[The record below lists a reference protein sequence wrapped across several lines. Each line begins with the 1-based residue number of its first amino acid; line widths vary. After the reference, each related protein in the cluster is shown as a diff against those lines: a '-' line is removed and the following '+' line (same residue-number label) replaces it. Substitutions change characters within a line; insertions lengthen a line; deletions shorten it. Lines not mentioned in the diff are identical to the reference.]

1 MLINP
6 MSN

>member
-6 MSN
+6 TKM

>member
-6 MSN
+6 